1 MINQYRNSSKL
12 KEKLKAMDESNNTG
26 FYIRLHRAISWLKA
40 AEEHRENKDVQII
53 CYWISLNSCYA
64 ISGDVDRFAESSK
77 LTEFFEKIIEADK
90 QGTIYELFW
99 TEFSGM
105 IRVLLNNPYIYKRY
119 WLYQRGQVSGW
130 KEEFERDNLRAVRL
144 LQNPDRSVELIQ
156 LVMRRLYQMRNQLIH
171 GGATYKSSVNRDQVR
186 DSANLLGRLIPLIIE
201 IMLDNP
207 EEAWG
212 DIYYPVVDT
221 KTDATK
227 NKD

>member
-1 MINQYRNSSKL
+1 MTDQTIHSARLKRKL
-12 KEKLKAMDESNNTG
+12 KDLDRSSDEG

-40 AEEHRENKDVQII
+40 AEEHNDNQDFQII
-53 CYWISLNSCYA
+53 SYWISLNSCYA

-77 LTEFFEKIIEADK
+77 LTEFFEKIIEVDK

-105 IRVLLNNPYIYKRY
+105 IRVLLDNQFIYKRY
-119 WLYQRGQVSGW
+119 WLYQRGQVNSW
-130 KEEFERDNLRAVRL
+130 KEEFQKDNLRAVRL

-186 DSANLLGRLIPLIIE
+186 DSSNLMGRLLPLIIE
-201 IMLDNP
+201 IMIDHP
-207 EEAWG
+207 DEAWG
-212 DIYYPVVDT
+212 DIYYPVVGT
-221 KTDATK
+221 NTDA
-227 NKD
+227 NI

>member
-1 MINQYRNSSKL
+1 MVLWIWTPNQEWYPQFILDSGGT
-12 KEKLKAMDESNNTG
+12 NN
-26 FYIRLHRAISWLKA
+26 YIS
-40 AEEHRENKDVQII
+40 
-53 CYWISLNSCYA
+53 YWISLNSCYA

-99 TEFSGM
+99 TEFPGM
-105 IRVLLNNPYIYKRY
+105 IRVLLNNQYIYNRY
-119 WLYQRGQVSGW
+119 WLYQRGQVSSW
-130 KEEFERDNLRAVRL
+130 KEEFKRDNLRAVRL
-144 LQNPDRSVELIQ
+144 LQNPDKSVELIQ

-186 DSANLLGRLIPLIIE
+186 DSANLLGRLIPLIVE

-207 EEAWG
+207 QEAWG

>member
-1 MINQYRNSSKL
+1 MTEQPKSSIRL
-12 KEKLKAMDESNNTG
+12 KIKLKALDRSHPEG

-40 AEEHRENKDVQII
+40 AEENHDCQDLQII
-53 CYWISLNSCYA
+53 SYWISLNSCYA

-77 LTEFFEKIIEADK
+77 LTEFFEKVIEADK
-90 QGTIYELFW
+90 RGSIYELFW

-105 IRVLLNNPYIYKRY
+105 IRVLLNNQYIYKAY
-119 WLYQRGQVSGW
+119 WLYQRGQVKSW

-186 DSANLLGRLIPLIIE
+186 DSANLLGSLIPLIID

-207 EEAWG
+207 HEAWG
-212 DIYYPVVDT
+212 EIYYPVVET
-221 KTDATK
+221 KTDA
-227 NKD
+227 NH

>member
-1 MINQYRNSSKL
+1 MSEQPKSSIRL
-12 KEKLKAMDESNNTG
+12 KIKLKALDRSHPEG

-40 AEEHRENKDVQII
+40 AEENHDCQDLQII
-53 CYWISLNSCYA
+53 SYWISLNSCYA

-77 LTEFFEKIIEADK
+77 LTEFFEKVIEADK
-90 QGTIYELFW
+90 QGRIYELFW

-105 IRVLLNNPYIYKRY
+105 IRVLLNNQYIYKPY
-119 WLYQRGQVSGW
+119 WLYQRGQVKSW

-156 LVMRRLYQMRNQLIH
+156 LVMRRLYQMRNQLVH

-186 DSANLLGRLIPLIIE
+186 DSANLLGSLIPLIID

-207 EEAWG
+207 HEAWG
-212 DIYYPVVDT
+212 EIYYPVVET
-221 KTDATK
+221 KTDA
-227 NKD
+227 NH

>member
-1 MINQYRNSSKL
+1 MTDQTKPSTKLKSKL
-12 KEKLKAMDESNNTG
+12 KSLDRSHNEG

-40 AEEHRENKDVQII
+40 AEENDDCKDLQII
-53 CYWISLNSCYA
+53 SYWITLNSCYA

-77 LTEFFEKIIEADK
+77 LTEFFEKVIEVDK
-90 QGTIYELFW
+90 HGTIYELFW

-105 IRVLLNNPYIYKRY
+105 IRILLNNPYIYKRY

-156 LVMRRLYQMRNQLIH
+156 LAMRRLYQMRNQLIH

-186 DSANLLGRLIPLIIE
+186 DSANLLGRLIPLIIG

-212 DIYYPVVDT
+212 DIYYPVVGT
-221 KTDATK
+221 KTDAK
-227 NKD
+227 I

>member
-1 MINQYRNSSKL
+1 MTEQPKPSTRLKSKL
-12 KEKLKAMDESNNTG
+12 KALDRSHDEG

-40 AEEHRENKDVQII
+40 AEENDDCQDLQII
-53 CYWISLNSCYA
+53 SYWISLNSCYA

-77 LTEFFEKIIEADK
+77 LTEFFEKVIEADK
-90 QGTIYELFW
+90 HGTIYKLFW
-99 TEFSGM
+99 TEFPGM
-105 IRVLLNNPYIYKRY
+105 IRVLLNNQYIYNRY

-156 LVMRRLYQMRNQLIH
+156 LAMRRLYQMRNQLIH

-186 DSANLLGRLIPLIIE
+186 DSANLLGRLIPLIIG

-212 DIYYPVVDT
+212 DIYYPVVGT
-221 KTDATK
+221 KTDAK
-227 NKD
+227 I

>member
-1 MINQYRNSSKL
+1 MNQYRNSSKP
-12 KEKLKAMDESNNTG
+12 KEKLKAIDESHNTG

-40 AEEHRENKDVQII
+40 AEEYRENKDVQII

-99 TEFSGM
+99 TEFPGM
-105 IRVLLNNPYIYKRY
+105 IRVLLNNQYIYNRY
-119 WLYQRGQVSGW
+119 WLYQRGQVSSW
-130 KEEFERDNLRAVRL
+130 KEEFKRDNLRAVRL
-144 LQNPDRSVELIQ
+144 LQNPDKSVELIQ

-186 DSANLLGRLIPLIIE
+186 DSANLLGRLIPLIVE

-207 EEAWG
+207 QDAWG

>member
-1 MINQYRNSSKL
+1 MTDQTKPSTKLKSKL
-12 KEKLKAMDESNNTG
+12 KSLDRSHNEG

-40 AEEHRENKDVQII
+40 AEENHDCQDLQII
-53 CYWISLNSCYA
+53 SYWITLNSCYA

-90 QGTIYELFW
+90 KGTIYELFW
-99 TEFSGM
+99 TEFPGM
-105 IRVLLNNPYIYKRY
+105 IRVLLNNQYIYNRY
-119 WLYQRGQVSGW
+119 WLYQRGQVSSW
-130 KEEFERDNLRAVRL
+130 KEEFKRDNLRAVRL

-201 IMLDNP
+201 IMLENP

-212 DIYYPVVDT
+212 EIYYPVVGT
-221 KTDATK
+221 KTDART
-227 NKD
+227 